1 MKLAE
6 ITKLTDKEL
15 QTMIAKEQANLATA
29 IIDSRTKEVK
39 NVKVIAGHKK
49 TIARAL
55 TIAREREIA
64 STEEA
69 TK

>member
-6 ITKLTDKEL
+6 ITKKTDAEL
-15 QTMIAKEQANLATA
+15 FELIRSERAALASA
-29 IIDSRTKEVK
+29 VIDSRTKEVK
-39 NVKVIAGHKK
+39 DVKSLARHKK

-64 STEEA
+64 AQEA
-69 TK
+69 TQ

>member
-6 ITKLTDKEL
+6 ITKKTDQEL
-15 QTMIAKEQANLATA
+15 ADLIVSERAALALSV
-29 IIDSRTKEVK
+29 INSRTKEIKDVK
-39 NVKVIAGHKK
+39 SLIRHKK

-64 STEEA
+64 SQEA
-69 TK
+69 A

>member
-6 ITKLTDKEL
+6 ITRKTDQELAQLIKE
-15 QTMIAKEQANLATA
+15 ERQALAQA
-29 IIDSRTKEVK
+29 VIDSRTKEVK
-39 NVKVIAGHKK
+39 NVKVIHAHKQ

-55 TIAREREIA
+55 TIARERQLA
-64 STEEA
+64 GQEE